1 MTSDTLRQKFI
12 YNTPFNDDGFP
23 LLNSRLSVISE
34 GMRIFCASGK
44 HLLELEQ
51 GDFDK
56 FCDDSK
62 DDNIDAIVII
72 DDYHLQCQNP
82 LLLRGIKAHLMSF
95 CYLFQQKGFYSA
107 IVVKS

>member
-34 GMRIFCASGK
+34 GMRIFSVSGK
-44 HLLELEQ
+44 HLFELEK

-56 FCDDSK
+56 LCDGLK
-62 DDNIDAIVII
+62 NKVT
-72 DDYHLQCQNP
+72 YLQFVGAALP
-82 LLLRGIKAHLMSF
+82 LLSIMVTTLILSKNDKESQPFL
-95 CYLFQQKGFYSA
+95 
-107 IVVKS
+107 

>member
-34 GMRIFCASGK
+34 GMHIFSVSGK
-44 HLLELEQ
+44 HLFELEK

-56 FCDDSK
+56 LCDGLK
-62 DDNIDAIVII
+62 NNGIDAIVII
-72 DDYHLQCQNP
+72 NDYHLQCQNP

-95 CYLFQQKGFYSA
+95 CHLFQQKGFHSA
-107 IVVKS
+107 IVAKS